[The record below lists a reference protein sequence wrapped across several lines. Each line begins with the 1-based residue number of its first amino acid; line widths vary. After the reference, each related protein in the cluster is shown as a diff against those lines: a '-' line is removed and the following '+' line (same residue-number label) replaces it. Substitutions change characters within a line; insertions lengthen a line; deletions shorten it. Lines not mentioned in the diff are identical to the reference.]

1 MPRAS
6 ETLSPREFDQITEL
20 AYRTC
25 GIDLKNGKQELV
37 QARLGKK
44 IRQGKFESFK
54 QYYEHVVADKTG
66 EELIALLDALTTN
79 FTSFL
84 REATPFR
91 VPAQDHPA
99 FDQRSNPNLERGLLD
114 RRRALHHR
122 LLPARRA
129 RNVRHEAHSHPSLGH
144 IDTRARHCR
153 AWCLRS
159 GAVQGIPAGMAKQV
173 SAARLRTSGR
183 LVSG

>member
-1 MPRAS
+1 MWRRCSPMRPAS

-84 REATPFR
+84 REATHFEFLR
-91 VPAQDHPA
+91 KTIVPSIKGPIRIWSAACSTGEEPYTIA
-99 FDQRSNPNLERGLLD
+99 FSLLEELGMAAAARIHILASD
-114 RRRALHHR
+114 ISSRALAAATR
-122 LLPARRA
+122 GAY
-129 RNVRHEAHSHPSLGH
+129 EAERFRDFPRDWLS
-144 IDTRARHCR
+144 R
-153 AWCLRS
+153 
-159 GAVQGIPAGMAKQV
+159 
-173 SAARLRTSGR
+173 
-183 LVSG
+183 